1 MQGSRGCFF
10 HGWNGRILRKLSQ
23 VMKMR
28 KSIWTETVSLPTFAP
43 MNRDEKTDVLIIG
56 GGMAGILSG
65 HMLRQAGVDCLVI
78 EADGVGGGITA
89 GTTAKITSQHGL
101 IYHQL
106 LKRFDR
112 DTVLGYYQANQAA
125 LEEYSRLAGRID
137 CDFEVKDNFIY
148 SLDAPEKL
156 EEELKALFRL
166 GIPAEF
172 TENLPLPIAT
182 CGAVC
187 FRDQAQFHP
196 LKFLAG
202 LVGELNIR
210 ERTRALKIEKGRVIT
225 HRGRIQAEKII
236 VATHFPILNRRGLYF
251 MKQYQARSY
260 VLALE
265 GAQDV
270 GGMYLNASGEG
281 FSFRNHGDALIL
293 GGGSYRTGKQTGGW
307 EKLSAFAQA
316 HYPGS
321 REVGRWAAQDC
332 MTLDGLPYI
341 GRYSPGTPWLYV
353 ATGFNKWGMTS
364 SMVSALVLRD
374 LVLGREN
381 PWERIFDPAR
391 RLLLPQLAV
400 NGWESAVNLL
410 KFTRPRCSHLGC
422 ALKWN
427 PWEHSWDCPC
437 HGSRFDREGSLLD
450 NPALSDLAKKPS
462 EDK

>member
-1 MQGSRGCFF
+1 
-10 HGWNGRILRKLSQ
+10 
-23 VMKMR
+23 MKME
-28 KSIWTETVSLPTFAP
+28 KSIWTETAALPAFAP

-56 GGMAGILSG
+56 GGMAGLLCA
-65 HMLRQAGVDCLVI
+65 HALRQAGVDCLVI
-78 EADGVGGGITA
+78 DADRVGGGVTA

-112 DTVLGYYQANQAA
+112 DTVLGYYRANQAA

-148 SLDAPEKL
+148 SLNNLEKL
-156 EEELKALFRL
+156 EEELKALSGL
-166 GIPAEF
+166 GIPGEF
-172 TENLPLPIAT
+172 AENLPLPIAT

-202 LVGELNIR
+202 LVEELNIR
-210 ERTRALKIEKGRVIT
+210 ERTRAVKIEKGKVRT
-225 HRGRIQAEKII
+225 DRGTVQAEKVI

-265 GAQDV
+265 GAQKV
-270 GGMYLNASGEG
+270 EGMYLDESGDG
-281 FSFRNHGDALIL
+281 FSFRSQGDALIL
-293 GGGSYRTGKQTGGW
+293 GGGSHRTGRQTGGW

-321 REVGRWAAQDC
+321 REVARWAAQDC

-341 GRYSPGTPWLYV
+341 GRYGPGMPWLYV
-353 ATGFNKWGMTS
+353 ATGFHKWGMTS
-364 SMVSALVLRD
+364 SMVSAMVLRD
-374 LVLGREN
+374 LILGREN
-381 PWERIFDPAR
+381 PWEKIFDPAR
-391 RLLLPQLAV
+391 GLLWPQLAV
-400 NGWESAVNLL
+400 NAWESAVNLL
-410 KFTRPRCSHLGC
+410 RLTRPRCSHLGC

-437 HGSRFDREGSLLD
+437 HGSRFDREGRLL
-450 NPALSDLAKKPS
+450 NSPATEDLEKKS
-462 EDK
+462 GEKY